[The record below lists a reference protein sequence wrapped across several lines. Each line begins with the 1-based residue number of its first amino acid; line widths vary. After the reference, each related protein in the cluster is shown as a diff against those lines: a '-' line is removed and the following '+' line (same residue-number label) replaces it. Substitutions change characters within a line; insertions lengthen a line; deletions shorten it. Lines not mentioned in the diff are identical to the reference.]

1 MYKKDIIYILGLF
14 ILTLIMFVIPI
25 LTVFAI
31 YKLQGYGLLKML
43 LLVLSII
50 DYCVIT
56 HTVDVAIEM
65 ADKNS

>member
-1 MYKKDIIYILGLF
+1 MYKKDKIYILGLF

-25 LTVFAI
+25 LTAFAI
-31 YKLQGYGLLKML
+31 YKLQGYGLLKTL

-56 HTVDVAIEM
+56 HTVDVAIET

>member
-25 LTVFAI
+25 LTAFAI
-31 YKLQGYGLLKML
+31 YKLQGYGLLKTL

-56 HTVDVAIEM
+56 YTVDVAIEM

>member
-14 ILTLIMFVIPI
+14 ILTLIMFVIPM
-25 LTVFAI
+25 LTAFAI
-31 YKLQGYGLLKML
+31 YKLQGFGLLKTL

-50 DYCVIT
+50 DYCVIAY
-56 HTVDVAIEM
+56 TVDVAIEM